1 MRVFLWCG
9 RVISA
14 RFGKLTDLAAE
25 FTEAGSTTPWTLSS
39 SKCHLDTLDEP
50 AGSTTEYPTNHT
62 QKPTTYTHKTTA
74 NNAGGGAYI
83 YYGLAVP
90 LG

>member
-1 MRVFLWCG
+1 MKSKC
-9 RVISA
+9 
-14 RFGKLTDLAAE
+14 RFDRLTDLAAE
-25 FTEAGSTTPWTLSS
+25 FRSARLSNPTE
-39 SKCHLDTLDEP
+39 